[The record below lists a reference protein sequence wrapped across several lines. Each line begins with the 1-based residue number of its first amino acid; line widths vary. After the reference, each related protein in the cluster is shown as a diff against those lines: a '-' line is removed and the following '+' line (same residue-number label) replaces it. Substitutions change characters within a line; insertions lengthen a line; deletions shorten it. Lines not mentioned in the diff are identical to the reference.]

1 MNQCNLLIGS
11 GTNKTVWNPAM
22 DLHGVKKSLQPLVHF
37 AWYWL
42 FYQAG
47 LSQYADS
54 QTHSKML
61 VCF

>member
-1 MNQCNLLIGS
+1 
-11 GTNKTVWNPAM
+11 M